1 MHRTAGMD
9 LLRAVRGLLKR
20 FGWLASLLAVFAA
33 GGGHWMALQSVAWAR
48 MLVAYSQQ
56 ADFATALEQTFD
68 GAHPCPMCKKISQ
81 DRAQE
86 RSEQP
91 AGAPSVSRAA
101 PETLCLAAGQDIP
114 LVPVRTAFVRAHD
127 LAAPADRVQP
137 PPTPPPRGSFRLA

>member
-1 MHRTAGMD
+1 M
-9 LLRAVRGLLKR
+9 RGFLKR
-20 FGWLASLLAVFAA
+20 IGWLASLLAVFAA

-48 MLVAYSQQ
+48 MLVTYSQQ

-114 LVPVRTAFVRAHD
+114 PVPVHLVFARAD
-127 LAAPADRVQP
+127 ALAAPPELAQP
-137 PPTPPPRGSFRLA
+137 PPTPPPRAVLRRA